1 MLFFSDMLI
10 AGDFTLELI
19 ITLGFDQYA
28 SQISE
33 VSSAATKELSIEQ
46 VNGIIF

>member
-1 MLFFSDMLI
+1 MYIHL
-10 AGDFTLELI
+10 GDFTLELI
-19 ITLGFDQYA
+19 INLGFDQYA

-46 VNGIIF
+46 VRNMYM

>member
-1 MLFFSDMLI
+1 ML
-10 AGDFTLELI
+10 AGDFTLEHI

-46 VNGIIF
+46 VGPMI